1 MKTKLLSALAII
13 FSLYA
18 NAQTNLYS
26 TQNQALPENA
36 VLEEN
41 TLQNIFNNLD
51 KSKIET
57 GLLLDAAVEFVD
69 LKKYNGIPT
78 DSSYTSSKII
88 GDIYNTIVMSKVSAN
103 QGTLKPPADFQSEWF
118 KAQATDLLPVGG
130 VYYRYNQF
138 SESNNAYFQA
148 TAKTASA
155 TGRIANI
162 STSTLTVSPNNVVTD
177 VYTNRVWQNPY
188 EISDVFAMAPIANS
202 HNKLNFN
209 VVFAQSLFQSNYDN
223 EISKLEVKFSD
234 NEAFK
239 TVNYGQLMNVYYP
252 AIGEYIWTY
261 KLTLNNGQVLYSKNK
276 FLITG
281 DLGKYVNE
289 DATATSRVSAP
300 YKKIELEKFQY
311 FIPFP
316 PMVVNRPKLTLYIKY
331 RSGQTQI
338 TKPFIVAEGFDAGH
352 ITAPRQEGGDNN
364 IDDFLNGKGM
374 KNSELQSYLIENYD
388 IIYVDWGIGTDY
400 IQNNAELLKKAI
412 RWVNQNKVGTEKNIV
427 MGQSMGGLVAR
438 YALKDME
445 DKGENHD
452 TKLYISHDAPHLGAN
467 TPLGIQYMLRNV
479 SKTFLKSP
487 VVAGINY
494 ILSPVV
500 FGVPISEVLTVADTP
515 ASRQMLINY
524 VDKNYNI
531 DNSVHNSWQSTLK
544 TKGYPQQT
552 RNVAISN
559 GSECGTDQNLQDLV
573 TMHHVSK
580 GWFIDFI
587 GALIGG
593 VTLDPGQVILS
604 ILPGKSRYHYDF
616 VVRPMTNLNEN
627 KELYNGKIVYKKDI
641 LWFIPSQNTLL
652 SGSNYQPQGIL
663 PIDKYGGGK
672 YRFPK
677 NSLPRFIGDYL
688 TVSYFSFVPTPSAL
702 DYKFGNQSLIES
714 DYQKTFS
721 PFDDLQNT
729 PFVNFVAE
737 KVDDYSAN
745 NNHIF
750 FSQRNGQFI
759 INQLS
764 TDTAIQNQK
773 ITTAYL
779 CGSKIQIGGDAVL
792 CGNNNSTYTT
802 SFAPYI
808 SWSVISGANLID
820 ITSTTNQPQIS
831 FTPKAGASGFVKLQ
845 AYLYGDGS
853 SNTVTKNI
861 WIGKPHVSVTQINN
875 PDYYNQSHFNL
886 DLPAS
891 TSELGITQ
899 IKWTKLSSTDPTAR
913 LYAPLNAT
921 SGSAKGYDNS
931 WTMQVKVEI
940 TNACGTT
947 EDIVTILPP
956 PFAGCD
962 GYNVGKSG
970 KGNTAYIIIDPCATN
985 RTLSTESNN
994 KLSNIKTEVSDI
1006 RGNVIIS
1013 TSNLEFDIS
1022 NQLPGTYYLR
1032 IIKNNKIVHSQTL
1045 LKN

>member
-1 MKTKLLSALAII
+1 M
-13 FSLYA
+13 
-18 NAQTNLYS
+18 
-26 TQNQALPENA
+26 PENA

-41 TLQNIFNNLD
+41 ALQSTFSNLD

-57 GLLLDAAVEFVD
+57 GLLLDAAVEFAD

-78 DSSYTSSKII
+78 DSSYTSTKII

-103 QGTLKPPADFQSEWF
+103 QGTLKPPADFQTEWF
-118 KAQATDLLPVGG
+118 KAQSTDLLPIGG
-130 VYYRYNQF
+130 IYYRYNQF
-138 SESNNAYFQA
+138 SESNNAYFQT
-148 TAKTASA
+148 TAKTTSP

-162 STSTLTVSPNNVVTD
+162 STSTLTVSPNNTITD
-177 VYTNRVWQNPY
+177 VYTNGVWQNPY
-188 EISDVFAMAPIANS
+188 EVSNVFAMAPIANS

-209 VVFAQSLFQSNYDN
+209 VVFAQSLFQSNYAN
-223 EISKLEVKFSD
+223 EISKLEVKFSE
-234 NEAFK
+234 NEEFK
-239 TVNYGQLMNVYYP
+239 TVNYGQLMNVNYP

-261 KLTLNNGQVLYSKNK
+261 RLTLNSGQVLYSKNK

-311 FIPFP
+311 FIPLP

-331 RSGQTQI
+331 RAGQTQI

-364 IDDFLNGKGM
+364 IDGFIKDIAYYMPQLKL
-374 KNSELQSYLIENYD
+374 KLDDYD
-388 IIYVDWGIGTDY
+388 VIYVDWGIGTDY

-467 TPLGIQYMLRNV
+467 TPLGVQYMLRNV

-531 DNSVHNSWQSTLK
+531 DNSVHNSWQNTLK

-559 GSECGTDQNLQDLV
+559 GSECGTDQNMQDLV

-580 GWFIDFI
+580 GWFVDFI

-677 NSLPRFIGDYL
+677 SSLPSFIGDYL

-702 DYKFGNQSLIES
+702 DYKFGNQPLTES

-721 PFDDLQNT
+721 PVDDIQNT

-737 KVDDYSAN
+737 KVDNYSAN
-745 NNHIF
+745 NNHIS
-750 FSQRNGQFI
+750 FSSRNGQFI

-773 ITTAYL
+773 LTTAYL

-792 CGNNNSTYTT
+792 CGNNNATYTT
-802 SFAPYI
+802 GFAPYI
-808 SWSVISGANLID
+808 NWSIVNGSNLID
-820 ITSTTNQPQIS
+820 ITSPINQPQIS
-831 FTPKAGASGFVKLQ
+831 FTPKTGANGFVKLQ
-845 AYLYGDGS
+845 ASLYGDGS

-861 WIGKPHVSVTQINN
+861 WIGKPKFYIEPDPNN
-875 PDYYNQSHFNL
+875 TNYVRFY
-886 DLPAS
+886 A
-891 TSELGITQ
+891 
-899 IKWTKLSSTDPTAR
+899 KSSDA
-913 LYAPLNAT
+913 NAT
-921 SGSAKGYDNS
+921 LADQGLVETNVIWKRIDTGTTRTGFTYFATFPNYYDS
-931 WTMQVKVEI
+931 FDVEVKATNICGEFI
-940 TNACGTT
+940 TNGTIT
-947 EDIVTILPP
+947 PP
-956 PFAGCD
+956 PPPNCD
-962 GYNVGKSG
+962 TYRIAQTSPNKYTV
-970 KGNTAYIIIDPCATN
+970 ARIIDPICPQTVQSK
-985 RTLSTESNN
+985 LSTTNLNTIENYQITVANSLGNTVISKN
-994 KLSNIKTEVSDI
+994 DNSFDLSSLPT
-1006 RGNVIIS
+1006 GNYFV
-1013 TSNLEFDIS
+1013 
-1022 NQLPGTYYLR
+1022 R
-1032 IIKNNKIVHSQTL
+1032 ITKDNKIVASQTL
-1045 LKN
+1045 IKK